1 MRNSFYAR
9 PKRALILRAKL
20 DESVLLMT
28 LLTVILEDQRENDGL
43 DVMTVRT
50 IDL

>member
-1 MRNSFYAR
+1 MLVR
-9 PKRALILRAKL
+9 KRVLILRAKL

>member
-1 MRNSFYAR
+1 MLVR
-9 PKRALILRAKL
+9 KRVLILRAKL
-20 DESVLLMT
+20 DKSVLFMT